1 MITPLPKKIL
11 IVEDDLTIRRLIE
24 VCLRSVPALQVA
36 VAEGNAALEVLRR
49 EKIDLVVTDLLMP
62 EADGLAVVRSM
73 RANPLLRDIPVM
85 LLSSLGNPALPAEA
99 EADLAASIASAPD
112 ELKAALARLGRAALS
127 RSNERD

>member
-99 EADLAASIASAPD
+99 EAAGVQAYFMKPFSPAQLIATARRLLA
-112 ELKAALARLGRAALS
+112 L
-127 RSNERD
+127 

>member
-1 MITPLPKKIL
+1 MSTLTKKIL

-73 RANPLLRDIPVM
+73 RTDPRLRDIPVM

-99 EADLAASIASAPD
+99 EAAGVQAYFMKPFSPALLIATARRLLA
-112 ELKAALARLGRAALS
+112 L
-127 RSNERD
+127 